1 MEMGGGRRVGGW
13 VGGSVGEG
21 RRDAVRE
28 RRVLQRGGRRE
39 QRKGERGR
47 AAATP
52 PHPRI
57 LQIHCGYLMC
67 KYLGYRYLDV

>member
-28 RRVLQRGGRRE
+28 RRMLQRGGRRE
-39 QRKGERGR
+39 EGGERESR
-47 AAATP
+47 RHSPAPADTSDTLW
-52 PHPRI
+52 I
-57 LQIHCGYLMC
+57 LDM
-67 KYLGYRYLDV
+67 